1 MKPLS
6 RFSLVGT
13 VTAVTCLIL
22 ILCLGAVAWTIS
34 TLIEDRVGSDAIK
47 SQNANLRVAATI
59 LSRDLPGVK
68 VTWTKSG
75 DVERITADTLPADFT
90 SHEMID
96 TIGRMT
102 GQTATL
108 FTLDPASKGY
118 IRRTTN
124 IVKPDGARAVGTPLD
139 AKGAVLPVVQS
150 GAVYRGEAVIL
161 DVPYYTIYQPIFSTS
176 GSVIGILYA
185 GVRVAEIASIANQ
198 FIWAIGLTAGIAFV
212 VSMILMVIMTR
223 RIMGPLPALTATA
236 QNLASGQID
245 ADVPHQDLKNEI
257 GALARTLNVFR
268 QNAASKAQLE
278 LDAADNRTRAEQER
292 NQREAEKDE
301 AAAQRRVCADA
312 LAQALNRLSAGDLM
326 VQIDQTFTP
335 ELEPLKADFNN
346 SVANLAKAFG
356 TLRHEV
362 MSVEANGHEM
372 RSAASELAGR
382 TEQQAASLEQTSA
395 ALQQITTTV
404 RSAAE
409 RAQEAST
416 LAADAKNS
424 TEGSAQVVSK
434 AVDAM
439 GRIEQAS
446 SEISKIINVIDEIA
460 FQTNL
465 LALNAGVEAARAGE
479 AGKGFAV
486 VAQEV
491 RELAQRSA
499 NAAKDIKALITKSGD
514 EVAGGVKLVRE
525 TGDALGAIS
534 DQVSKINGLIAEI
547 ATSSRE
553 QTTGLQEI
561 NTAVNQMD
569 QFTQKN
575 AAMVEETTAVTHRLA
590 ESASA
595 AVNLLAQFKVPGGE
609 RHASTPPRA
618 PAPRA
623 APSPS
628 QRPAPSLKPA
638 TALKSAIPGAPKL
651 KPAQPTSRAV
661 SSPARSIMG
670 KLSNAFGGGASA
682 PASTPA
688 SIKASSDQSWEE
700 F

>member
-1 MKPLS
+1 MKILS
-6 RFSLVGT
+6 RFGLVAT
-13 VTAVTCLIL
+13 LTAATCLIL
-22 ILCLGAVAWTIS
+22 ILCLGAVAWTSS
-34 TLIEDRVGSDAIK
+34 TLIEDKITADAIN

-59 LSRDLPGVK
+59 FARDVPGLK
-68 VTWTKSG
+68 VSWSASG
-75 DVERITADTLPADFT
+75 DVERITADKLPSDFP

-96 TIGRMT
+96 SIGRMT

-108 FTLDPASKGY
+108 FTLDPATNGY

-124 IVKPDGARAVGTPLD
+124 IIKPDGKRAVGTALD
-139 AKGAVLPVVQS
+139 PKGAVLPVIQR
-150 GAVYRGEAVIL
+150 GQVYRGEAVIL
-161 DVPYYTIYQPIFSTS
+161 GTPYYTIYQPIFSST

-185 GVRVAEIASIANQ
+185 GVRVTEIASIADQ
-198 FIWAIGLTAGIAFV
+198 FAWSIGLTAAIALV
-212 VSMILMVIMTR
+212 LSMIAMIIITR
-223 RIMGPLPALTATA
+223 RIMAPIETLTATA
-236 QNLASGQID
+236 ENMARGDIKN
-245 ADVPHQDLKNEI
+245 DVPHQDLKNEI
-257 GALARTLNVFR
+257 GALAQALGVFR
-268 QNAASKAQLE
+268 HNAEGKVLLE
-278 LDAADNRTRAEQER
+278 
-292 NQREAEKDE
+292 REAEESRMQNEQESAQRQAEKDAE
-301 AAAQRRVCADA
+301 AARRRVCADA
-312 LAQALNRLSAGDLM
+312 LALALNRLSTGDLT
-326 VQIDQTFTP
+326 VRIDQAFTP
-335 ELEPLKADFNN
+335 ELEQLKADFNN
-346 SVANLAKAFG
+346 SVANLSKVFAS
-356 TLRHEV
+356 LRQEV
-362 MSVEANGHEM
+362 MSVEANGSEM
-372 RSAASELAGR
+372 RSAASDLAGR
-382 TEQQAASLEQTSA
+382 TEQQAASLEETSA

-404 RSAAE
+404 RSASE
-409 RAQEAST
+409 RAQEASS
-416 LAADAKNS
+416 LAASAKNS
-424 TEGSAQVVSK
+424 TEGSAEVVSK

-534 DQVSKINGLIAEI
+534 DQVSRINGLIAEI

-575 AAMVEETTAVTHRLA
+575 AAMVQETTAVTHKLA

-595 AVNLLAQFKVPGGE
+595 AVGLLGQFKVPGE
-609 RHASTPPRA
+609 AFAA
-618 PAPRA
+618 PATARTPSASAYRPA
-623 APSPS
+623 APARTSAPTAS
-628 QRPAPSLKPA
+628 RPAPAS
-638 TALKSAIPGAPKL
+638 I
-651 KPAQPTSRAV
+651 KPAQPTAKAV
-661 SSPARSIMG
+661 SSPARSMMG
-670 KLSNAFGGGASA
+670 KLSSAFGGGASTS
-682 PASTPA
+682 ASAKPT
-688 SIKASSDQSWEE
+688 SDANWEE